1 MMVGS
6 FKLIVGMPEDTVIA
20 GIAKENIKIE
30 KVSQYGGSE
39 MSIWTVNTPSR
50 SIALNFAAG
59 RLSAVI
65 EDIGPSDQSA
75 GVAFAQA
82 IWGALRTF
90 ESEGRTLCTIQAGNA
105 SEAGA
110 KGSVSNMSASISCGA
125 KTIDI
130 NILSVD
136 TEDKKSKIATLNV
149 TLGK

>member
-1 MMVGS
+1 M
-6 FKLIVGMPEDTVIA
+6 
-20 GIAKENIKIE
+20 IKVRE
-30 KVSQYGGSE
+30 SLLLRPSGEPFELSKVK
-39 MSIWTVNTPSR
+39 
-50 SIALNFAAG
+50 
-59 RLSAVI
+59 
-65 EDIGPSDQSA
+65 
-75 GVAFAQA
+75 
-82 IWGALRTF
+82 
-90 ESEGRTLCTIQAGNA
+90 RTLCTIQAGNA